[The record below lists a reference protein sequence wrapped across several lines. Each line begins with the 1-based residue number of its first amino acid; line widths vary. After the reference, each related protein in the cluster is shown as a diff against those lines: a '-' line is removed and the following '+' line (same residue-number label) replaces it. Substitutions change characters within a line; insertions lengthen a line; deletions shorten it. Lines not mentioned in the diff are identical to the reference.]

1 MRKHIFS
8 LIAVML
14 SMLLLCSC
22 RYPGTVSEV
31 TEVVDEKIIGGES
44 ENTDSSETDD
54 TSSEEDVSSEYNTI
68 LENVS
73 SDNNSTNSENDDT
86 DDTGKNEAVDLNVG
100 EIIPKGNTAVLMD
113 NVKGKSDKQAEAMR
127 KEILNSKDSL
137 KIKGTTYYISSR
149 NGNDDNDG
157 LTPETA
163 WATADA
169 IDVNSYMF
177 KKGDAVLFE
186 RGCIYRPTSQIFC
199 RNGITFG
206 AYGKGEK
213 PIIYG
218 SVQNYSKAGYWQPS
232 TKKNVWK
239 LSFALEDAGIIVF
252 NHGKEVGYKQGGLL
266 AVNKNGDFYHNVA
279 ENTLYLYLDKGRPN
293 QVYKDIEIGTRRAVF
308 TIPMGVSDVTI
319 DNICMKYSGNFGV
332 QAIGGHKNITI
343 SNCEIG
349 WIGGSY
355 MEDGKTGRYGN
366 GIQFWDDAKN
376 TTVENCWV
384 YQCYDTGITFQ
395 GSYYA
400 IYDNVKFVDNLL
412 EYHVMSIEFWD
423 QALPA
428 GATKKGYMKDI
439 VISGNICRFAGY
451 GWGKQRPNPQ
461 TTCHI
466 AGGMDYQYDVRS
478 MKISDNIFDLSTHSL
493 FNWGYGDF
501 QTNGADKD
509 IVMKNN
515 SYFQGK
521 CSQNRV
527 LSFPGQKGYLIATNQ
542 DEFEAA
548 VKKIEANPKKVAWV
562 G

>member
-1 MRKHIFS
+1 MRKQIFS

-31 TEVVDEKIIGGES
+31 TEVVEEKIIGGES

-54 TSSEEDVSSEYNTI
+54 TSFEDD
-68 LENVS
+68 S
-73 SDNNSTNSENDDT
+73 SDDNISQDNASTDSSADSENDA

-127 KEILNSKDSL
+127 KKILNSKDSL
-137 KIKGTTYYISSR
+137 KIKGTTYYVSSR
-149 NGNDDNDG
+149 NGNDNNDG
-157 LTPETA
+157 LSPETA

-177 KKGDAVLFE
+177 EKGDAVLFE

-199 RNGITFG
+199 RSGITFG
-206 AYGKGEK
+206 AYGKGAK
-213 PIIYG
+213 PVIYG
-218 SVQNYSKAGYWQPS
+218 SVENYSKAGYWQPS

-355 MEDGKTGRYGN
+355 WEDGKTERYGN

-384 YQCYDTGITFQ
+384 YQCYDTGLTFQ

-400 IYDNVKFVDNLL
+400 IYDNVKFIDNLL
-412 EYHVMSIEFWD
+412 EYHVMSIEFWN
-423 QALPA
+423 QETPVTVNKH
-428 GATKKGYMKDI
+428 GHMEDI
-439 VISGNICRFAGY
+439 EISGNICRFAGY
-451 GWGKQRPNPQ
+451 GWGNQRPNPQ

-466 AGGMDYQYDVRS
+466 AGGVNYMYHINS
-478 MKISDNIFDLSTHSL
+478 MLISDNIFDLSTHSL